1 MIRYTFGK
9 FETNTYVITDGKQAM
24 IVDPGLETRQLVALL
39 KDYEVVGILLTHGHI
54 DHIDGIGF
62 FSCPIYIHQKEIEF
76 LKDETLSLYRMT
88 GLRPSYKVD
97 QLQIITVKEGDTI
110 PFGKDFIQV
119 IHTPGHTRGS
129 VCYLHQRT
137 LFSGDT
143 LFLES
148 CGRTDLPTGS
158 EKELKQSLEKLSK
171 LSNSIKVYPGHDQ
184 QTTIQHEKKNNPFL

>member
-1 MIRYTFGK
+1 MIRYTFGT

-24 IVDPGLETRQLVALL
+24 IVDPGLESRQLVSILQ
-39 KDYEVVGILLTHGHI
+39 DYEVVGILLTHGHI

-62 FSCPIYIHQKEIEF
+62 FSCPIYIHQKEVDF
-76 LKDETLSLYRMT
+76 LRDDTLNLYRMT
-88 GLRPSYKVD
+88 GLRPSFRIN
-97 QLQIITVKEGDTI
+97 QLQIITVKDGDTI
-110 PFGKDFIQV
+110 SFGKECIQV
-119 IHTPGHTRGS
+119 IHTPGHTKGS
-129 VCYLHQRT
+129 VCYLYQGK

-158 EKELKQSLEKLSK
+158 EKDLKQSLLKLSK

-184 QTTIQHEKKNNPFL
+184 QTTMQHEKKHNPFM